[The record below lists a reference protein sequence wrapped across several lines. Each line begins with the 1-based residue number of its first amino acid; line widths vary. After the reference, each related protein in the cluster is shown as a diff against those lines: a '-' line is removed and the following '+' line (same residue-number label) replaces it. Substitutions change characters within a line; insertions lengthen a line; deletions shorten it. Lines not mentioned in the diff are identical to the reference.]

1 MTVPY
6 ERHVIVNIQIRSP
19 RIVIQILHPPAN
31 DFQRAL
37 VRDAEILPQQAATRG
52 KRFAES
58 WLLRRETIRRNAKQ
72 KIWVRREA
80 CPNGAL
86 RSVGNARKIGAE
98 FEQIEDDL
106 EMNVWHPSAVFICR
120 AHSRKFFSAPNVL
133 AGFHRSKGFFRQV
146 AIQCEEFLS
155 VASFVPQNHERSVVL
170 RFGIISGDVD
180 HAIQWGAQPR
190 PWLDE

>member
-6 ERHVIVNIQIRSP
+6 ERQVIVNIQIRSP

-106 EMNVWHPSAVFICR
+106 EMNVWHPPAVCIRSAYLR
-120 AHSRKFFSAPNVL
+120 NPLSAANTLPR
-133 AGFHRSKGFFRQV
+133 FQRSKRFFRQV

-155 VASFVPQNHERSVVL
+155 VASLVPQNHERSVVL
-170 RFGIISGDVD
+170 R
-180 HAIQWGAQPR
+180 R
-190 PWLDE
+190 